1 MIKVSILSFR
11 RLKEVARYF
20 WKETGKPEN
29 IAEYLGT
36 SGNVTI
42 PLRFDSLSWHPIDL
56 PKAG

>member
-1 MIKVSILSFR
+1 MIKLSILSFR
-11 RLKEVARYF
+11 RLKEVARNF

-29 IAEYLGT
+29 IAEYLAT

-42 PLRFDSLSWHPIDL
+42 SLRFDSLSWHPTDL